1 VFCSDVFIT
10 KQSLTESRHAAP
22 NNTKPL
28 LRLSACVL
36 KVRHITRGKP
46 NTTQHEPSTLDTP
59 VKNTSYI
66 RLEQISEIMR

>member
-1 VFCSDVFIT
+1 M
-10 KQSLTESRHAAP
+10 
-22 NNTKPL
+22 
-28 LRLSACVL
+28 L

-46 NTTQHEPSTLDTP
+46 NITQHEPSALDTP